1 MVGPSFS
8 EDQRTRRAQL
18 LKVGLTLLVGVSG
31 AIVAFHAGGGW
42 EFVGASFVGGLLLGA
57 VLTWFVARNLR
68 AIQPEGMQERRE
80 RERRRRNR

>member
-8 EDQRTRRAQL
+8 EDQRTRRARF
-18 LKVGLTLLVGVSG
+18 LKGGFTLLVGVSG
-31 AIVAFHAGGGW
+31 AIVAFHAGGGR

-68 AIQPEGMQERRE
+68 AIQPEGMEERRE
-80 RERRRRNR
+80 MERRRRNR